1 MNQSLDKVVLLAPLT
16 GPVVPLADVPDPVFA
31 GGMFGDGI
39 AIDPLEG
46 RLVAPC
52 DGVITHLARTGHAV
66 TLQTAEGAEILLHI
80 GIDTVELGGE
90 GFKTRVA
97 QGAQVKAGD
106 LLIEFDQTDE
116 GDPIVFAGDDHTLRF
131 VAPLPGYLSRLGPQ
145 LQTVSLVEDGRS
157 GYRLEVRLALLPP
170 DGSDPQPLGEPE
182 VLLRG
187 IAKGAFAYRGVDDQ
201 NRPGDWQGEW
211 SDGRRTPSLVRL
223 ELQTDGNVAFPM
235 LVAPVR
241 IDPSAS
247 RNGFSPGRLPR
258 GPVTR

>member
-1 MNQSLDKVVLLAPLT
+1 MRRSGGFSLMEVLAALALLTIVLLGVYSGISTATRIVRSGDAAIQRMDEIRSAQNFLR
-16 GPVVPLADVPDPVFA
+16 GELAQALVVP
-31 GGMFGDGI
+31 
-39 AIDPLEG
+39 
-46 RLVAPC
+46 
-52 DGVITHLARTGHAV
+52 
-66 TLQTAEGAEILLHI
+66 
-80 GIDTVELGGE
+80 
-90 GFKTRVA
+90 
-97 QGAQVKAGD
+97 
-106 LLIEFDQTDE
+106 FDQTDE

-170 DGSDPQPLGEPE
+170 DGSDPQPIGEPE

-187 IAKGAFAYRGVDDQ
+187 IAKGAFAYRGMDEQ

-211 SDGRRTPSLVRL
+211 SDARRTPSLVRL
-223 ELQTDGNVAFPM
+223 ELQVDGNVAFPT